1 MSRIRNPKYLLTGVV
16 LIGALA
22 GMVYRAAQDDHDVAS
37 HNDGPAATAL
47 ETAEPQEQR
56 YTCPMHPH
64 IVQDHPGSCP
74 ICGMDLVPVE
84 ARANPGVTV
93 DAAMQQTLGVRL
105 AEAKPR
111 YIARDIRTYGKV
123 AIDQGKITYITP
135 KFDGWIRRL
144 HVKSAGDRV
153 SSGDVIYEMYSPDLI
168 NRQGDYLK
176 LQERRRQLLGMMP
189 NASSQESEIV
199 MDLIKERTRVR
210 TRMVYEDLDPET
222 LRDLEDLNQ
231 PLLIVPFRA
240 PKDGI
245 VTDIGV
251 REGSFVKLEDKVLTL
266 IGLNEV
272 WVDIVLFEDQ
282 LAMVSE
288 GDSLSVT
295 IPAIGASADGTLTW
309 ASPLLDEPTRTAQAR
324 LTVDN
329 EDERLRPGMY
339 AEVTIKTKKEK
350 KLAVPRS
357 AVMRNGD
364 GEFVMRYNGDGHFL
378 PVPVHAG
385 IETGNWI
392 EIRHG
397 LAEGDHVAANGQFL
411 LAAEA
416 SLADA
421 RERMAAGHDH
431 AAAAEDS
438 ETPP

>member
-1 MSRIRNPKYLLTGVV
+1 LVGI
-16 LIGALA
+16 AF
-22 GMVYRAAQDDHDVAS
+22 RAAQNDHDAES
-37 HNDGPAATAL
+37 HDDGHDAAAL
-47 ETAEPQEQR
+47 EATEAQDQR

-84 ARANPGVTV
+84 RRVSPGVTI

-105 AEAKPR
+105 ADAKPR
-111 YIARDIRTYGKV
+111 FIARDIRTYGKV

-144 HVKSAGDRV
+144 HVKSVGDRV
-153 SSGDVIYEMYSPDLI
+153 SSGDVLYDMYSPDLI
-168 NRQGDYLK
+168 TRQADYLK

-210 TRMVYEDLDPET
+210 TRMVYEDIDPET

-231 PLLIVPFRA
+231 PMLIVPFRA
-240 PKDGI
+240 PKDGF
-245 VTDIGV
+245 VTEIGA
-251 REGSFVKLEDKVLTL
+251 REGSYVKLEDRVLTL
-266 IGLNEV
+266 VGLDEL
-272 WVDIVLFEDQ
+272 WVDVVLFEDQ
-282 LAMVSE
+282 LAMVRE
-288 GDSLSVT
+288 GDAVT
-295 IPAIGASADGTLTW
+295 ATFPALGTTVEGTLTW
-309 ASPLLDEPTRTAQAR
+309 ASPLLDDTTRTARAR
-324 LTVDN
+324 LTMDN

-357 AVMRNGD
+357 AVLRNGD
-364 GEFVMRYNGDGHFL
+364 GDFVMRHDGDGHFL
-378 PVPVHAG
+378 PVPVHVG

-397 LAEGDHVAANGQFL
+397 LTEGEHVAVNGQFL

-421 RERMAAGHDH
+421 RERMAAGNT
-431 AAAAEDS
+431 ATAEDS

>member
-1 MSRIRNPKYLLTGVV
+1 MQNNRHLWAGVLLV
-16 LIGALA
+16 GALV
-22 GMVYRAAQDDHDVAS
+22 GVTYRAAQDTHDTDSSEDNQAVS
-37 HNDGPAATAL
+37 EMTA
-47 ETAEPQEQR
+47 AEPREQR

-74 ICGMDLVPVE
+74 ICGMDLVAVE
-84 ARANPGVTV
+84 QRVSPGVTV

-111 YIARDIRTYGKV
+111 FIARDIRTYGKV
-123 AIDQGKITYITP
+123 AIDQGKTTYITP
-135 KFDGWIRRL
+135 KFDGWIRRI

-153 SSGDVIYEMYSPDLI
+153 NAGDVLYELYSPDLI
-168 NRQGDYLK
+168 ARQGDYLK
-176 LQERRRQLLGMMP
+176 LQERRRQLLSMMP

-199 MDLIKERTRVR
+199 MDLLKERTRVR
-210 TRMVYEDLDPET
+210 TRMVYEDIDPET

-240 PKDGI
+240 PKDGV
-245 VTDIGV
+245 VTEIGA

-266 IGLNEV
+266 IGLDEV
-272 WVDIVLFEDQ
+272 WVDVVLFEDQ
-282 LAMVSE
+282 LAMVRE
-288 GDSLSVT
+288 GDELTVT
-295 IPAIGASADGTLTW
+295 FPAVGGTTAEGTLTW
-309 ASPLLDEPTRTAQAR
+309 ASPLLDATTRTARAR
-324 LTVDN
+324 LSIPN

-357 AVMRNGD
+357 AIMRNGD
-364 GEFVMRYNGDGHFL
+364 GEFVMRHDGDGHFL
-378 PVPVHAG
+378 PVPVHVG

-397 LAEGDHVAANGQFL
+397 LNEGDHVAVNGQFL
-411 LAAEA
+411 LTAEA

-421 RERMAAGHDH
+421 RERMAAGRQHTT
-431 AAAAEDS
+431 AAEDS